1 MSPSQS
7 RRLSKSSVRVEL
19 IQLSHESWIGPHNG
33 ASSPQN
39 LVSLVQAGVA
49 GGAEVDQHKERGPR
63 DPVDAMDK
71 HSPVAKSGG
80 VDEVVHLSNIFCH
93 VLVLV
98 VSKMEDEVAHFP
110 ELLLGIIVNTDNV
123 SDPVPPQFFKV
134 GRVLGAADEETRKNL
149 THSPLAHITQLRV
162 ESLAKRH

>member
-1 MSPSQS
+1 M
-7 RRLSKSSVRVEL
+7 
-19 IQLSHESWIGPHNG
+19 
-33 ASSPQN
+33 
-39 LVSLVQAGVA
+39 
-49 GGAEVDQHKERGPR
+49 
-63 DPVDAMDK
+63 DAMDK

-80 VDEVVHLSNIFCH
+80 VDEVVHLSNVLCH
-93 VLVLV
+93 VLVFV

-149 THSPLAHITQLRV
+149 THSPLAHIT
-162 ESLAKRH
+162 